1 MGAFLHMSVFR
12 VTPERGVAAIGHL
25 LDRFASRDDC
35 PVGLH
40 RSWLLESVDEPGVLV
55 WMAWWDSSA
64 ASQAFLTGM
73 EYARRI
79 SGLGPF
85 LLSAPAWY
93 GYRMLEN
100 WQSNTEGNLKEVR
113 WDNEIN

>member
-12 VTPERGVAAIGHL
+12 VPADRGVEAIGHL
-25 LDRFASRDDC
+25 VDRFASRDFC
-35 PVGLH
+35 PVAGLR

-55 WMAWWDSSA
+55 WLAWWDSPA
-64 ASQAFLTGM
+64 ASQAFLTGL

-79 SGLGPF
+79 SGLVPY

-93 GYRMLEN
+93 GYHILESKAVH
-100 WQSNTEGNLKEVR
+100 QKA
-113 WDNEIN
+113 